1 MENKKSKR
9 FSRDQL
15 DIKEQNKIT
24 DLTNRI
30 KCMSVPDLQKFPLYK
45 GGEGITKYNHGDVI
59 RYKNGSILYIMENQ
73 TTHEKVPT
81 LITVIKGLKVNNDS
95 DNLKEKPTL
104 KKKTLKKKSK
114 KSVKI
119 AGNPILIDSN
129 KALVSFENYYKNLKK
144 KKCIIS
150 ITSQNFIGK
159 EFFIEKK
166 IPIHLFNDD
175 GNESELDYDEE
186 ISIN

>member
-9 FSRDQL
+9 FSRAQL

-24 DLTNRI
+24 DLTSKI
-30 KCMSVPDLQKFPLYK
+30 KCMSVPDLEKFPLYTS
-45 GGEGITKYNHGDVI
+45 GDGITKYNHGDVI

-73 TTHEKVPT
+73 QTHEKVPT
-81 LITVIKGLKVNNDS
+81 LITVIKDLKLNDLS
-95 DNLKEKPTL
+95 NPKEKII
-104 KKKTLKKKSK
+104 KKVTKKKSK

-129 KALVSFENYYKNLKK
+129 KALVNFENYYKNLKK

-150 ITSQNFIGK
+150 ITTQNFIGK
-159 EFFIEKK
+159 EFFIDKK
-166 IPIHLFNDD
+166 IPINIINDD
-175 GNESELDYDEE
+175 GNDSELDYDEE

>member
-9 FSRDQL
+9 FSRAQL

-24 DLTNRI
+24 DLTNQV
-30 KCMSVPDLQKFPLYK
+30 KCMSVPDLEKFPLYK
-45 GGEGITKYNHGDVI
+45 GGDGITKYNHGDVI
-59 RYKNGSILYIMENQ
+59 RYKNGSILYIMENK

-81 LITVIKGLKVNNDS
+81 LITVIRDLKVNES
-95 DNLKEKPTL
+95 ETSKPKSML
-104 KKKTLKKKSK
+104 KKKQLKKKSK

-129 KALVSFENYYKNLKK
+129 KALVNFDNYYKNLKK

-150 ITSQNFIGK
+150 ITTQNFIGK
-159 EFFIEKK
+159 EFFIDKK
-166 IPIHLFNDD
+166 IPINIINDD
-175 GNESELDYDEE
+175 GNDSELDYDEE